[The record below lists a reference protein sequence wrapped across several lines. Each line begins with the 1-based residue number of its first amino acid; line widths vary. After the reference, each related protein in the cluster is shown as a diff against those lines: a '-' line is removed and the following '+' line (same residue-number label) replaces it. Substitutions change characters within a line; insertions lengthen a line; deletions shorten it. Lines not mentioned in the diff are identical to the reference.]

1 MAATP
6 RAPAGPDHATRA
18 LGRRFAVAGVLASA
32 AVSGSAAAAVAD
44 DDDLSE
50 YLPARFKGEDKLLSR
65 RERHLVSRFS
75 YGVTP
80 ELAREVRRAGGAR
93 AWFERQLRPSSVKD
107 RKAGKLHSWWPS
119 LKRGPRELWRRQIT
133 GVEGG
138 WEVMNDYARWSMMRR
153 MISKRQVF
161 EVMAEFW
168 ENHLHVP
175 ALGDAQFTHRVDYGQ
190 KIREHAL
197 GRFDDMLQV
206 AATHPAMLIYLD
218 AAESTKE
225 HPNENLGRELLELH
239 TVGAGHYTERDVKGS
254 ARILTGWS
262 VDLWDTWR
270 PEYHEEDHYV
280 GTVKVK
286 GFRHK
291 NRKPK
296 GKAVTAAYLHY
307 LAHHPDTARHLATK
321 LCEKFIGDQ
330 ASKSLVEKLAKVY
343 LDNDTAIVPVLRA
356 LVDSDQ
362 FRHSVDDK
370 VRDPAED
377 LVATYRALRIDV
389 RRPPSDEDRYNRS
402 AVAAM
407 IWQVGGIGL
416 VPFSWATPD
425 GQPVDNESWSS
436 PGRLMGSTDVHWQ
449 LAHGHWPDEAVHY
462 KPPMK
467 WMPAPAVRFDE
478 LVDHLSQQLLH
489 RHSDDRL
496 LKACTK
502 AVDVRPKDYIIEDH
516 ELIEWK
522 FGRLLA
528 TILDSPAHYS
538 R

>member
-1 MAATP
+1 VKP
-6 RAPAGPDHATRA
+6 N
-18 LGRRFAVAGVLASA
+18 
-32 AVSGSAAAAVAD
+32 
-44 DDDLSE
+44 
-50 YLPARFKGEDKLLSR
+50 
-65 RERHLVSRFS
+65 
-75 YGVTP
+75 
-80 ELAREVRRAGGAR
+80 
-93 AWFERQLRPSSVKD
+93 SVKD
-107 RKAGKLHSWWPS
+107 RKAGRLQAWWPS
-119 LKRGPRELWRRQIT
+119 LKRGPKELWQRQIT

-153 MISKRQVF
+153 MVSKRQVF

-175 ALGDAQFTHRVDYGQ
+175 ALGDAQFTHRVDYGR
-190 KIREHAL
+190 KVREHAL
-197 GRFDDMLQV
+197 GRFDQMLL
-206 AATHPAMLIYLD
+206 ATATHPAMLIYLD

-239 TVGAGHYTERDVKGS
+239 TVGEGHYNERDVKGS

-270 PEYHEEDHYV
+270 PEYHEDDHYL

-286 GFRHK
+286 GFKDK
-291 NRKPK
+291 NRKAN
-296 GKAVTAAYLHY
+296 GKALTAAYLRY
-307 LAHHPDTARHLATK
+307 LAHHPDTAKHLSTK
-321 LCEKFIGDQ
+321 LCQKFIGDQ
-330 ASKSLVEKLAKVY
+330 ASKALVRKLAKVY

-389 RRPPSDEDRYNRS
+389 RPPPDDEDTYNSS
-402 AVAAM
+402 AIAAM

-436 PGRLMGSTDVHWQ
+436 PGRLMGSMDVHWQ
-449 LAHGHWPDEAVHY
+449 LAHGHYPDEAVRY
-462 KPPMK
+462 KAPMK

-489 RHSDDRL
+489 RHSDGRL
-496 LKACTK
+496 LKACSK